1 METMNS
7 FISEPFRHF
16 SELLLAFLP
25 HLLMAGLILCLGFVA
40 GWLAKIILKRI
51 LVLCRL
57 DILADRGGLSGLLS
71 KGGLAEPLSTLLA
84 RIAGGVVV
92 FAFFLVALSS
102 MNLKI
107 FDHLIERVFDYLP
120 NVFVAIIIVILGYML
135 GNFLGRAALIA
146 SVNAGMQLS
155 RLFGRVVRYLIFI
168 LSVLIALEQL
178 GIGKETVLLAFAIL
192 FSGIVLAMAIAFG
205 LGGRDLA
212 REFLEKRLA
221 ERPGGDDDIHHL

>member
-1 METMNS
+1 
-7 FISEPFRHF
+7 
-16 SELLLAFLP
+16 
-25 HLLMAGLILCLGFVA
+25 
-40 GWLAKIILKRI
+40 
-51 LVLCRL
+51 
-57 DILADRGGLSGLLS
+57 
-71 KGGLAEPLSTLLA
+71 
-84 RIAGGVVV
+84 
-92 FAFFLVALSS
+92 